1 MQTTIFFKS
10 LRLRKGWSDV
20 LEVSRLNFVGLW

>member
-1 MQTTIFFKS
+1 MTIFFKS